1 MEKWAMTDA
10 DIAKVADALA
20 RLADNPDAQVSF
32 LLDELVKTQAD
43 RDKWRRIAA
52 NYAYQEAKHE

>member
-1 MEKWAMTDA
+1 MTDA

-20 RLADNPDAQVSF
+20 RLADNPAAQVSF

>member
-1 MEKWAMTDA
+1 MTDA
-10 DIAKVADALA
+10 DSAKIADALA
-20 RLADNPDAQVSF
+20 RLGDEPLAQVAF